1 MIKQLVDKYSS
12 LFLMAM
18 MIGVG
23 GINYLFQIVIGRTL
37 TIEEYGTVNSLLSLT
52 SIISVPGTILAMII
66 SKQISIALAKG
77 NTSAVKSLTRIFI
90 ITTCLIGLGL
100 VLIEICLS
108 GWIGRYLHVNETGYV
123 VICCV
128 ISGLTITLQSF
139 AGTIQGMQKFFE
151 YGFQSFITAI
161 CKIGFSVLLIIS
173 GFKVGGP
180 LWGMLIAQVA
190 TLCYCMLVLQR
201 AFSGEN
207 YIPVDIKQTLWDCS
221 RDLWVI
227 ALGQLNISILTN
239 CDLILVKR
247 FFDETDAGIYSA
259 AIIIARLVMY
269 VSTMLIYVLFPKVAN
284 QTAQGKDTQKLFL
297 KSLVANL
304 VIIAAGCAGIALLG
318 KWIIQLFLGNAYLQS
333 YDMIKIA
340 LVYIVPVSVFTIITN
355 YVSATD
361 KVCFFTVSSTV
372 GTVLV
377 LTAACVFHATIM
389 QMLLIMGFILA
400 MVCMVNIIHILVR
413 K

>member
-1 MIKQLVDKYSS
+1 MIKKLFDKYSS

-77 NTSAVKSLTRIFI
+77 NTSAVKSLARIFI

-100 VLIEICLS
+100 VLVEICLS

-173 GFKVGGP
+173 GFQVGGP

-190 TLCYCMLVLQR
+190 TLCYCMLVLQG
-201 AFSGEN
+201 AFFGEN

-372 GTVLV
+372 GTALV

-389 QMLLIMGFILA
+389 QMLQIMGFILA

>member
-1 MIKQLVDKYSS
+1 
-12 LFLMAM
+12 MAM

-77 NTSAVKSLTRIFI
+77 NASAVKSLARIFI

-128 ISGLTITLQSF
+128 ISGLTIALQSF

-151 YGFQSFITAI
+151 YGFQSFVTAI
-161 CKIGFSVLLIIS
+161 CKIGFSVLLIMA

-180 LWGMLIAQVA
+180 LWGMLIAQVT
-190 TLCYCMLVLQR
+190 TLFYCMLVLQR

-207 YIPVDIKQTLWDCS
+207 YMPVDIKQTLWECS

-227 ALGQLNISILTN
+227 ALGQLNISVLTN

-304 VIIAAGCAGIALLG
+304 AIIAAGCVGIALLG
-318 KWIIQLFLGNAYLQS
+318 KWIIQLFLGNTYLQS

-361 KVCFFTVSSTV
+361 KVRFFTVSSTV

-377 LTAACVFHATIM
+377 LAAACVFHATIM
-389 QMLLIMGFILA
+389 QMLLIMGVILA
-400 MVCMVNIIHILVR
+400 MVCVVNVIHILVR

>member
-1 MIKQLVDKYSS
+1 
-12 LFLMAM
+12 MAM

-77 NTSAVKSLTRIFI
+77 NASAVKSLARIFI

-128 ISGLTITLQSF
+128 ISGLTIALQSF

-151 YGFQSFITAI
+151 YGFQSFVTAI
-161 CKIGFSVLLIIS
+161 CKIGFSVLLIMA

-190 TLCYCMLVLQR
+190 TLFYCMLVLQR

-207 YIPVDIKQTLWDCS
+207 YMPVDIKQTLWECS

-227 ALGQLNISILTN
+227 ALGQLNISVLTN

-304 VIIAAGCAGIALLG
+304 AIIAAGCVGIALLG
-318 KWIIQLFLGNAYLQS
+318 KWIIQLFLGNTYLQS

-361 KVCFFTVSSTV
+361 KVRFFTVSSTV

-377 LTAACVFHATIM
+377 LAVACIFHATIM

-400 MVCMVNIIHILVR
+400 MVCVVNVVHILV
-413 K
+413 KK

>member
-1 MIKQLVDKYSS
+1 
-12 LFLMAM
+12 MAM

-77 NTSAVKSLTRIFI
+77 NASAVKSLARIFI

-128 ISGLTITLQSF
+128 ISGLTIALQSF

-151 YGFQSFITAI
+151 YGFQSFVTAI
-161 CKIGFSVLLIIS
+161 CKIGFSVLLIMA

-180 LWGMLIAQVA
+180 LGGMLIAQVA
-190 TLCYCMLVLQR
+190 TLFYCMLVLQR

-207 YIPVDIKQTLWDCS
+207 YMPVDIKQTLWECS

-227 ALGQLNISILTN
+227 ALGQLNISVLTN

-284 QTAQGKDTQKLFL
+284 QTAQGKNTQKLFL

-304 VIIAAGCAGIALLG
+304 AIIAAGCVGIALFG
-318 KWIIQLFLGNAYLQS
+318 KWIIQLFLGNTYLQS

-361 KVCFFTVSSTV
+361 KVRFFTVSSTV

-377 LTAACVFHATIM
+377 LAVACIFHATIM

-400 MVCMVNIIHILVR
+400 MVCVVNVVHILV
-413 K
+413 KK

>member
-1 MIKQLVDKYSS
+1 
-12 LFLMAM
+12 MAM

-77 NTSAVKSLTRIFI
+77 NASAVKSLARIFI

-128 ISGLTITLQSF
+128 ISGLTIALQSF

-151 YGFQSFITAI
+151 YGFQSFVTAI
-161 CKIGFSVLLIIS
+161 CKIGFSVLLIMA

-190 TLCYCMLVLQR
+190 TLFYCMLVLQR

-207 YIPVDIKQTLWDCS
+207 YMPVDIKQTLWECS

-227 ALGQLNISILTN
+227 ALGQLNISVLTN

-247 FFDETDAGIYSA
+247 FFNETDAGIYSA

-304 VIIAAGCAGIALLG
+304 AIIAAGCVGIALLG
-318 KWIIQLFLGNAYLQS
+318 KWIIQLFLGNTYLQS

-361 KVCFFTVSSTV
+361 KVRFFTVSSTV
-372 GTVLV
+372 GTVMV
-377 LTAACVFHATIM
+377 LAAACVFHATIM

-400 MVCMVNIIHILVR
+400 MVCVVNVIHILVR

>member
-1 MIKQLVDKYSS
+1 MIKKLFDKYSS
-12 LFLMAM
+12 FLLMAM

-66 SKQISIALAKG
+66 SKQVSIALAKG
-77 NTSAVKSLTRIFI
+77 NVSSVKSLARIFI
-90 ITTCLIGLGL
+90 MLTCLIGLVL

-108 GWIGRYLHVNETGYV
+108 GWIGRYLHVDETGYV

-128 ISGLTITLQSF
+128 ISGLTIALQSF

-151 YGFQSFITAI
+151 YGFQSFVTAI
-161 CKIGFSVLLIIS
+161 CKIGFSVLLIAV

-190 TLCYCMLVLQR
+190 TLLYCMLVLQH
-201 AFSGEN
+201 AFAGET
-207 YIPVDIKQTLWDCS
+207 YIAVDIKQTLLDCS

-227 ALGQLNISILTN
+227 ALGQLNISVLTN

-247 FFDETDAGIYSA
+247 FFNETDAGIYSA

-284 QTAQGKDTQKLFL
+284 QTAQGKNTQRLFL
-297 KSLVANL
+297 KSLAANL
-304 VIIAAGCAGIALLG
+304 VIIAAGCIGIALLG
-318 KWIIQLFLGNAYLQS
+318 RWIIQLFLGNNYLQS

-340 LVYIVPVSVFTIITN
+340 LAYIVPVSVFTIITN

-361 KVCFFTVSSTV
+361 KVRFFTVSSTV
-372 GTVLV
+372 GTLLV
-377 LTAACVFHATIM
+377 LGAACIWHATIL
-389 QMLLIMGFILA
+389 QMLLIMGGILTI
-400 MVCMVNIIHILVR
+400 VCVINVLHILFR

>member
-1 MIKQLVDKYSS
+1 MIKKLFDKYSS

-77 NTSAVKSLTRIFI
+77 NTSAVKSLARIFI

-207 YIPVDIKQTLWDCS
+207 YIPVDIKQTLRECS

-304 VIIAAGCAGIALLG
+304 VIIAAGCVEIALLG

-377 LTAACVFHATIM
+377 LIAACVFHATIM

>member
-1 MIKQLVDKYSS
+1 
-12 LFLMAM
+12 MAM

-77 NTSAVKSLTRIFI
+77 NASAVKSLARIFI

-108 GWIGRYLHVNETGYV
+108 GWIGRYLHVNEIGYV

-128 ISGLTITLQSF
+128 ISGLTIALQSF

-151 YGFQSFITAI
+151 YGFQSFVTAI
-161 CKIGFSVLLIIS
+161 CKIGFSVLLIMA

-190 TLCYCMLVLQR
+190 TLFYCMLVLQR

-207 YIPVDIKQTLWDCS
+207 YMPVDIKQTLWDCS

-227 ALGQLNISILTN
+227 ALGQLNISVLTN

-247 FFDETDAGIYSA
+247 FFNETDAGIYSA

-304 VIIAAGCAGIALLG
+304 AIIAAGCVGIALLG
-318 KWIIQLFLGNAYLQS
+318 KWIIQLFLGNTYLQS

-361 KVCFFTVSSTV
+361 KVRFFTVSSTV
-372 GTVLV
+372 GTVMV
-377 LTAACVFHATIM
+377 LAAACVFHATIM

-400 MVCMVNIIHILVR
+400 MVCVVNVIHILVR